1 MKDEGD
7 DMYIGRLLV
16 LSGPSGAGKGTIC
29 KALLEKDKNIKLSVS
44 MTTRKPRPQETEGV
58 NYYFVNRDE
67 FEGKIADGGFL
78 EYAQVFE
85 NYYGTPRDAVIEDL
99 NAGRDVI
106 LEIDTQGA
114 IQIKEAYPEAVFIF
128 ILPPSMEELKRRITN
143 RGTEDARSMRLR
155 LSEALREIEYVDKY
169 DYAVVND
176 YLEEAV
182 ENVMSIIRAEHLKV
196 TEDIRD
202 IIDRI

>member
-1 MKDEGD
+1 
-7 DMYIGRLLV
+7 MYIGRLLV